1 MTNPN
6 KKEIFF
12 KFDNFEFEAKQFS
25 IETYSDIGFMRE
37 KLRNLPVGSKS
48 GRLPGLDLGF
58 NFSQVVES
66 IIYYIE
72 KNAKKYPDTEKLTF
86 QHINIE
92 NENPYIIAIAVQY
105 APCDWTD
112 LDNLG
117 NPIKL
122 KKSIFELLNHR
133 YKEDLQNGKAI
144 LLIDQS
150 VEGYSTPWLWEWF
163 HKKCYLHKINPMNI
177 IYLTGDQMCADS
189 YDAWCKD
196 HSPHNKLKV
205 IPSVSLSIFVHKHC
219 HRNNVFSN
227 FDELLKYKKE
237 NKEKIYLYDCL
248 NRRARKQRI
257 FNFLHLLNAGLINDG
272 NITMS
277 HHSEWKEW
285 ADFNDPTHTRLLLK
299 ENGFLEKKLGVSQ
312 GLEAINLVKNSD
324 ILPKVANY
332 NYDLDL
338 KHYYHW
344 VERVVTDL
352 YKHSW
357 LSLVVESS
365 FYAYESNVFISEKT
379 FKPIAAMQPFIIVG
393 SQNALKYLRK
403 LGYKTFHPYIDESYD
418 DEPDHT
424 RFKAIMESLKK
435 IKAIED
441 KAAWYESIREI
452 VEHNYN
458 LFMKIGDIRSKE
470 HEEVM
475 NYYFDY
481 CDQYKN
487 R

>member
-12 KFDNFEFEAKQFS
+12 KFDNFEFKAKEFV
-25 IETYSDIGFMRE
+25 IKTWADIGFARE
-37 KLRNLPVGSKS
+37 SLRNLPVGSKS

-66 IIYYIE
+66 MIYYIE
-72 KNAKKYPDTEKLTF
+72 KNATKDSNTEQLNF
-86 QHINIE
+86 QHISLE

-122 KKSIFELLNHR
+122 KKSIFELLNYR
-133 YKEDLQNGKAI
+133 YIEDLQNGKAI

-163 HKKCYLHKINPMNI
+163 HKKCYLHKINPNNI

-189 YDAWCKD
+189 YDAWCHEHK
-196 HSPHNKLKV
+196 PHNRLKV

-219 HRNNVFSN
+219 HRHNVSPK

-237 NKEKIYLYDCL
+237 NTEKIYLYDCL
-248 NRRARKQRI
+248 NRRPRKQRI
-257 FNFLHLLNAGLINDG
+257 FNFLHLIHSGLVDDG

-285 ADFNDPTHTRLLLK
+285 ADFSDIEHTKLILK
-299 ENGFLEKKLGVSQ
+299 QNGFQENKFRQ
-312 GLEAINLVKNSD
+312 NEGLSVIKRIQNSNM
-324 ILPKVANY
+324 LPKVAKY
-332 NYDLDL
+332 NYEHDLT
-338 KHYYHW
+338 HYYHL
-344 VERVVTDL
+344 VERVVVDL

-365 FYAYESNVFISEKT
+365 FYDYESNVFISEKT

-393 SQNALKYLRK
+393 SQHALKYLRK

-418 DEPDHT
+418 DAPDNV
-424 RFKAIMESLKK
+424 RYLKIMESLKK

-458 LFMKIGDIRSKE
+458 LFMKIGTIRSKE

-481 CDQYKN
+481 CDKYKN